1 MDNKKIQVGEYIRH
15 KTGYIDKVVATH
27 YVSDDMKNYPENP
40 YIKHYRDKYTLAKK
54 GYLIT
59 SQNIK
64 NHDFNIIKL
73 IEAGDYVN
81 GYLVEAIDYYE
92 DENGNL
98 FDVLGVVFTDDDY
111 AYSKELK
118 NINIHSI
125 VTKEQFKSME
135 YEVGEND

>member
-1 MDNKKIQVGEYIRH
+1 MTNAEIQVGEYVRTKSGNI
-15 KTGYIDKVVATH
+15 GKVLDITNVT
-27 YVSDDMKNYPENP
+27 MQK
-40 YIKHYRDKYTLAKK
+40 RKK
-54 GYLIT
+54 YLIKW
-59 SQNIK
+59 NISK
-64 NHDFNIIKL
+64 AYYITLNIINHDFNIIKL

-98 FDVLGVVFTDDDY
+98 FDVLGVVFTDDDF

-135 YEVGEND
+135 YEVREDD